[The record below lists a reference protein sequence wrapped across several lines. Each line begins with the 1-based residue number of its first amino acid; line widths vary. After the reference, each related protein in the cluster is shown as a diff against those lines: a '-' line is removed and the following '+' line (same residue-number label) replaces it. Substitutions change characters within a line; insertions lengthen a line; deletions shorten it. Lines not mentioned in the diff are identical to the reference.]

1 MLGDCFTEVYGMEKK
16 KTLHPSVRQFKE
28 FVKRHPQILDEV
40 RKGNATL
47 QELFEEWYL
56 LGEDDSRW
64 DKYRND
70 GRANVAKTNDKDFL
84 ASLLQV
90 FKNIDANQLQTYIA
104 TLSEALG
111 ALQNLISQFQ
121 SGPGGSPSGNK
132 RHDKTNGPFQF
143 RKD

>member
-1 MLGDCFTEVYGMEKK
+1 MKETKN
-16 KTLHPSVRQFKE
+16 LHPSVRQFKE
-28 FVKRHPQILDEV
+28 FVKRHPRILEEV

-47 QELFEEWYL
+47 QELYEEWYL

-64 DKYRND
+64 DKYKND
-70 GRANVAKTNDKDFL
+70 SQNNQAKKSDKDFFE
-84 ASLLQV
+84 SLINV

-121 SGPGGSPSGNK
+121 SGLGGDSSAHHRQNK
-132 RHDKTNGPFQF
+132 LNSPFQF